1 MLSYSSII
9 FMESGSTLSPN
20 MSSIVIGFIQLV
32 ASYVAT
38 ILIDRAGRKKLLVSS
53 GIGLFLASGS
63 MSAFIFIKNSGVDV
77 SEVSWL
83 PLLCFSAVI
92 FIGNVGVASVPYVV
106 IAEMVPIKVSLGL
119 IRDEL
124 EYKIFISD

>member
-1 MLSYSSII
+1 MIAVQELSGLFAMLSYSSII

-38 ILIDRAGRKKLLVSS
+38 VLIDRAGRKKLLVSS
-53 GIGLFLASGS
+53 AIGLFLASGS
-63 MSAFIFIKNSGVDV
+63 MSAFIFIKKSGVDV

-106 IAEMVPIKVSLGL
+106 IAEMVPIKVGL
-119 IRDEL
+119 DGI
-124 EYKIFISD
+124 